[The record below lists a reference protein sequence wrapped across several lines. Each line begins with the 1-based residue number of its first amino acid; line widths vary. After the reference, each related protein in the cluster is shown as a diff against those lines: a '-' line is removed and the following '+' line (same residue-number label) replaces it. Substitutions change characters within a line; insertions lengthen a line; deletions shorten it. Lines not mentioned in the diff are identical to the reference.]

1 MTPNRIAASVFVACW
16 CSITAAIVGNWASS
30 GQACRIAL
38 KAVSA
43 DVRFRADVKVVW
55 SADQEAR
62 IASSLSAGR
71 LAPHGGSQRVAE
83 MGIEERAPHGR
94 PLSDQV
100 RFLASQAGQMAS
112 AGKVT
117 T

>member
-1 MTPNRIAASVFVACW
+1 MSAF
-16 CSITAAIVGNWASS
+16 
-30 GQACRIAL
+30 
-38 KAVSA
+38 SA
-43 DVRFRADVKVVW
+43 DVRLRADVNETW

-62 IASSLSAGR
+62 MTSSLSAGR
-71 LAPHGGSQRVAE
+71 LAPHGGSQRVKE
-83 MGIEERAPHGR
+83 MGTVERAPLGR
-94 PLSDQV
+94 PLSAQV